1 MHCMEKKIELIGHVQ
16 CTGCRACS
24 ESCPTDSI
32 SFSPDGLHFYPHIT
46 EDTCIHCG
54 KCMNV
59 CPPLQAEKYQ
69 RKETTFIPIYY
80 CAWNNDPEERFNAT
94 SGGVGGALAKQAL
107 DEGWYVSGAA
117 FTKEWKLH
125 HKVSN
130 KACILEEI
138 RGSKYLQSD
147 TTDTYCEILRL
158 LRNGEKVLFIGTP
171 CQTEALRNLVSAKQL
186 ESLLTCEIICHGVNS
201 PIVWDDYKAYIEKK
215 ANSRLKSYNFRS
227 KSKGWGKLRAS
238 YNFENGSSVDV
249 PAFRNIFHHW
259 FGQHYMMRESCFRCE
274 YRKKERYSDLVI
286 GDFWGIENIAPELDV
301 KKGASV
307 LIANSEKAMQF
318 ISKTNLNLIEIDAE
332 KAQSVMKG
340 FEDRMPE
347 EQKIAQIARMKQFE
361 KDYHQYSF
369 EEMATKR
376 YPRITKWNKVLK
388 SVLYHLHIIK

>member
-1 MHCMEKKIELIGHVQ
+1 MEKKIELVNHVQ
-16 CTGCRACS
+16 CTGCHACS
-24 ESCPTDSI
+24 ESCPTSSI

-46 EDTCIHCG
+46 EVTCIRCG
-54 KCMNV
+54 KCMKV
-59 CPPLQAEKYQ
+59 CPPIHV
-69 RKETTFIPIYY
+69 RKHQPNEIPFIPRYY
-80 CAWNNDPEERFNAT
+80 CAWNKDSEERFNAT

-117 FTKEWKLH
+117 FTDGWKLKH
-125 HKVSN
+125 LVSN
-130 KACILEEI
+130 NLSSLEKI

-147 TTDTYCEILRL
+147 TTGTYREILSLISHR
-158 LRNGEKVLFIGTP
+158 EKVLFIGTP
-171 CQTEALRNLVSAKQL
+171 CQTEALRNLVSVKQL
-186 ESLLTCEIICHGVNS
+186 ESLLICEIICHGVNS
-201 PIVWDDYKAYIEKK
+201 PLVWDDYKAYIEKK

-227 KSKGWGKLRAS
+227 KSKGWGKLRVS
-238 YNFENGSSVDV
+238 YSFENDSKVDV

-307 LIANSEKAMQF
+307 LIVNSEKAMQF
-318 ISKTNLNLIEIDAE
+318 ISQANLNLTAIASE

-347 EQKIAQIARMKQFE
+347 EQKLVQIARMKQFE
-361 KDYHQYSF
+361 RDYQNYSF